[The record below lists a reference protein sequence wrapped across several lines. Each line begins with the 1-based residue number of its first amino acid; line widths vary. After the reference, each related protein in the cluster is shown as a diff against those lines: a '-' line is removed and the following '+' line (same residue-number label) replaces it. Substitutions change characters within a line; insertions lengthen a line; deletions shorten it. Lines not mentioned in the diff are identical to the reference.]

1 MQITGH
7 KTVVVFD
14 LEGIA
19 ASAAPAF
26 EDDRAIRYGMYR
38 STFRSCEIDAR
49 MGSVGFVDG
58 VEPRIGEPG
67 ADARIFERRDK
78 HQLAQAVA
86 VLVPVG
92 DFIALA
98 ERNGVIGLAAV
109 VEFRPPYTSDAG
121 R

>member
-1 MQITGH
+1 MTVPSATACTG
-7 KTVVVFD
+7 VPF
-14 LEGIA
+14 GA
-19 ASAAPAF
+19 ANRRP
-26 EDDRAIRYGMYR
+26 YGLGR
-38 STFRSCEIDAR
+38 
-49 MGSVGFVDG
+49 FVDG

-109 VEFRPPYTSDAG
+109 VEFGTPYTPDAG